1 MSQKASAG
9 ATLHDKHAICYKLN
23 WLSAGKKWLDLCISH
38 RLTHHLP
45 GKYHLPRPM
54 FLGRVYRLVRAAATR
69 KVARLPVLGA
79 SEDMEVGQPF
89 VELFD
94 SLLA

>member
-1 MSQKASAG
+1 M
-9 ATLHDKHAICYKLN
+9 
-23 WLSAGKKWLDLCISH
+23 WLSAGRKWLDLCISLR

-45 GKYHLPRPM
+45 GKYHLPGPM
-54 FLGRVYRLVRAAATR
+54 FWGSVYRLVRAATTR
-69 KVARLPVLGA
+69 KVASLPVLGA
-79 SEDMEVGQPF
+79 SEDMEVGQHF

>member
-1 MSQKASAG
+1 M
-9 ATLHDKHAICYKLN
+9 
-23 WLSAGKKWLDLCISH
+23 
-38 RLTHHLP
+38 
-45 GKYHLPRPM
+45 
-54 FLGRVYRLVRAAATR
+54 GRVYRLVRAAATR

-79 SEDMEVGQPF
+79 SEDMEVGQHF

>member
-1 MSQKASAG
+1 MQYW
-9 ATLHDKHAICYKLN
+9 LQKLN
-23 WLSAGKKWLDLCISH
+23 FDILWLSAGKKWLDLCISY

-54 FLGRVYRLVRAAATR
+54 FLGKVYRLVRAAATR

-79 SEDMEVGQPF
+79 SEDMEVGQHF
-89 VELFD
+89 LELFD
-94 SLLA
+94 ALLA